1 MVGTIPRRWSWLN
14 GLIRS
19 GQRDLRI
26 DFFRGLALWFICVN
40 HSQLNLLRNLT
51 LAKFT
56 LADAAEVFVLLAG
69 YAAGIV
75 YGKALD
81 RQGWPLASGT
91 VVRRA
96 GVVYISH
103 VFMVVMFAA
112 LASEVSDTLSQN
124 FTAMAKLDPLAEPGF
139 EGVQQLLML
148 RFQPFNMDILP
159 LYVVL
164 LVILAVTLPLLR
176 HPLALLGLS
185 LAVYVAAYL
194 LQLNFPAWP
203 QGQWFFNPLTW
214 QLLFLVGAA
223 LGYRP
228 PGGDPRSVPLHMGL
242 IVACIAFLL
251 VSRPIHFLIPRAD
264 VLPDALAAA
273 IHSIK
278 PLFPSP
284 EGKTWLHPLR
294 LLSILSLAYLAG
306 HWVRPGAGW
315 LQGLVAA
322 PFVLMGQ
329 HGLAVFCSTV
339 PLSFISD
346 VAIGQADGSYWPV
359 QAGVNVAVLA
369 VLLTVATLSAWLKPA
384 RASETG
390 GRAIGRPTAPS
401 S

>member
-91 VVRRA
+91 IVRRA
-96 GVVYISH
+96 GVVYIAH

-264 VLPDALAAA
+264 VLPDAVAAT
-273 IHSIK
+273 IHSINTK
-278 PLFPSP
+278 
-284 EGKTWLHPLR
+284 
-294 LLSILSLAYLAG
+294 SLKG
-306 HWVRPGAGW
+306 
-315 LQGLVAA
+315 
-322 PFVLMGQ
+322 
-329 HGLAVFCSTV
+329 
-339 PLSFISD
+339 
-346 VAIGQADGSYWPV
+346 
-359 QAGVNVAVLA
+359 
-369 VLLTVATLSAWLKPA
+369 
-384 RASETG
+384 
-390 GRAIGRPTAPS
+390 
-401 S
+401 